1 MKQIIKQLIIDG
13 IERLQSNNAWSK
25 FELSDVVVERPK
37 DRTHGDWATNIAF
50 ILAKELKRSPF
61 EIAQELASSL
71 NELDSRQLTNIEA
84 VQPGYINFEFDRN
97 IFIQEVQNIIDN
109 GDKYGNNNRLE
120 GQRVTVEYTQPNP
133 FKPFHIGHL
142 MSNTIGES
150 LSRVIAFSGAEVVR
164 ANYQGDVGPHVAKAL
179 WGLNKLGFEPTDI
192 NKIGE
197 AYAYGHAAAE
207 NDEDAK
213 KEINAINASVY
224 AKSDAKLMETYEK
237 GRTKTLERFE
247 EIYKILGTKFDQYYF
262 ESETWQAGEKI
273 VREHMDDIF
282 EESEGAIIFDGEK
295 YGLHKRVFIT
305 SEGLPT
311 YEAKELGLAMLKKER
326 SPSDI
331 YVITTAVEQ
340 EEYFKVVQKAIELV
354 DASFVG
360 KIKHIPHGMMQLASG
375 KMSSRSGNVI
385 TGESLIENAQ
395 NVAAEKMSERAQGNI
410 AHETIDAIAVA
421 GIKFSIL
428 KQGAGKNIVYDSDA
442 ALSFDGD
449 SGPYLQYT
457 YARCKSVITKAKENN
472 IEVSL
477 ENTCEHSVDIEKILM
492 QFGDVVNRASKEYAS
507 HHIANY
513 LLELAHAYNSYYT
526 NNMIVDVEDLE
537 RSAYRTAVTTAVA
550 QVIKNGTY
558 LLGIR
563 VPEQM

>member
-1 MKQIIKQLIIDG
+1 M
-13 IERLQSNNAWSK
+13 R
-25 FELSDVVVERPK
+25 
-37 DRTHGDWATNIAF
+37 
-50 ILAKELKRSPF
+50 
-61 EIAQELASSL
+61 
-71 NELDSRQLTNIEA
+71 
-84 VQPGYINFEFDRN
+84 
-97 IFIQEVQNIIDN
+97 
-109 GDKYGNNNRLE
+109 
-120 GQRVTVEYTQPNP
+120 
-133 FKPFHIGHL
+133 
-142 MSNTIGES
+142 
-150 LSRVIAFSGAEVVR
+150 
-164 ANYQGDVGPHVAKAL
+164 
-179 WGLNKLGFEPTDI
+179 
-192 NKIGE
+192 
-197 AYAYGHAAAE
+197 
-207 NDEDAK
+207 
-213 KEINAINASVY
+213 
-224 AKSDAKLMETYEK
+224 
-237 GRTKTLERFE
+237 
-247 EIYKILGTKFDQYYF
+247 
-262 ESETWQAGEKI
+262 
-273 VREHMDDIF
+273 DIF
-282 EESEGAIIFDGEK
+282 EESEGAVIFDGEK

-385 TGESLIENAQ
+385 TGESLIEDAQ
-395 NVAAEKMSERAQGNI
+395 SVAVKKMSERAQGDV

-457 YARCKSVITKAKENN
+457 YARCKSVMTKARENN
-472 IEVSL
+472 IEASL
-477 ENTCEHSVDIEKILM
+477 KKTCEHSIDIEKILM

-526 NNMIVDVEDLE
+526 NNMIVDVNDLE
-537 RSAYRTAVTTAVA
+537 RSAYRMAVTSAVA
-550 QVIKNGTY
+550 QVIKNGMY